1 MKNFIC
7 LILGLSFFAC
17 HAQAHL
23 ANEFMDRYQIYQLSE
38 DSEFFRE
45 IEDLTEDL
53 LINTQFSQFC
63 ELMWSPAITY
73 MMTGVS
79 ANRSVEIFNACAKYR
94 GENRFQGTVPK
105 IFKREFYVAYD
116 SEGKS
121 PIQSW
126 TTFDNKTVI
135 FVDENFSREK
145 LRHVLAHEL
154 AISVDG
160 KTNMVYSTYLLYQNK
175 GYDVGRTRIIDIG
188 NLSSEEKRIQKRFNI
203 ATHRQISFA
212 FAALRATM
220 AERLFIGGDQDKPFE
235 LRYHENC
242 KQAFLSIYESLRRNP
257 ELTVQ
262 NENMGFMDMMASMVA
277 KNAEDMGMDNA
288 IAEVLDD
295 KLKFKDGN
303 QTVTFCTYMARPLFS
318 PKSVYSL
325 FAAGPR
331 PKVTGGWSPEM
342 RERLSRDPRNTK
354 NIYDSIKRDVKTNK
368 AVKLDKLRSQI

>member
-7 LILGLSFFAC
+7 LILGLSFFVS

-23 ANEFMDRYQIYQLSE
+23 SNEFVDRYQIYQLSE

-45 IEDLTEDL
+45 IESVTEDL
-53 LINTQFSQFC
+53 LLNTRFSQFC
-63 ELMWSPAITY
+63 ELMWSPTIVY

-79 ANRSVEIFNACAKYR
+79 ANRSVDLFKACDKYR
-94 GENRFQGTVPK
+94 GENRFKGLLPK
-105 IFKREFYVAYD
+105 IFRREFYVAYD
-116 SEGKS
+116 PEGKS

-160 KTNMVYSTYLLYQNK
+160 KTNMMYSTYMLYQK
-175 GYDVGRTRIIDIG
+175 RGEVVGDTRIINIG
-188 NLSSEEKRIQKRFNI
+188 DLSPEEKRIQKRFNI

-220 AERLFIGGDQDKPFE
+220 AERLFIGSGQDNPFE
-235 LRYHENC
+235 IRYHENC
-242 KQAFLSIYESLRRNP
+242 KQAFLSIYESLRKNP
-257 ELTVQ
+257 ELTLK
-262 NENMGFMDMMASMVA
+262 NDNNGFMDMMTSMVE
-277 KNAEDMGMDNA
+277 KNAVNMGMENA

-295 KLKFKDGN
+295 KLKFTDGE

-318 PKSVYSL
+318 PKSAYSL

-368 AVKLDKLRSQI
+368 AVKVDKLRSKI